1 MGHPMLAAMVA
12 AGLPARGYDIA
23 EKDSNLPITT
33 SPTEAADGITTLVCV
48 VRDDQQ
54 TDDVLFGRGNFT
66 TSPTLR
72 TIVISSTLSPRY
84 VRSLRKRVP
93 AHINLVDAP
102 MSGAVIAAQ
111 EARLSFM
118 LGGDDATLDTL
129 QPLFDAMGAH
139 QHRMGPF
146 GNGAQAKVLNNLLA
160 AGSTAM
166 TRLVME
172 WAQQA
177 NLDEDKLLHLIET
190 SSGQNWLASG
200 WNSIEFAQHGYEED
214 NSIGI
219 LVKDINAALDALPD
233 DADTTL
239 PKAVR
244 EVILKLRPVASS
256 L

>member
-12 AGLPARGYDIA
+12 AGLPARGYDLA

-33 SPTEAADGITTLVCV
+33 SPTEAADGISTLISV
-48 VRDDQQ
+48 VRDDAQ
-54 TDDVLFGRGNFT
+54 TDDILFGRGNFT
-66 TSPTLR
+66 ASPTLR
-72 TIVISSTLSPRY
+72 TIVISSTLSPKY
-84 VRSLRKRVP
+84 IRSLRERVP
-93 AHINLVDAP
+93 DHINLVDAP

-118 LGGDDATLDTL
+118 LGGDDATLDQL

-139 QHRMGPF
+139 QHRMGKF

-166 TRLVME
+166 TRLVMA
-172 WAQQA
+172 WAQEA
-177 NLDEDKLLHLIET
+177 DLDAEKLLHLIET

-200 WNSIEFAQHGYEED
+200 WNSIEFAQHGFEED

-239 PKAVR
+239 PEAVR
-244 EVILKLRPVASS
+244 TVIANLKPAPSTW
-256 L
+256 